1 MNLPLRGRGPK
12 DYFVS
17 FVKNI
22 VMSRS
27 KYFFLN
33 LTFLYLFVGTVS
45 VLGGRPVLP
54 GAYDMDR
61 YLPLLEGKK
70 VAVVA
75 NQTSRVGEAHLVD
88 TLLVRGVEIV
98 RIFSPEHGF
107 RGDAGAGMTVKDMKD
122 TKTGLPIVSLYGKHR
137 KPLPEDLADVDVVI
151 FDIQDVGV
159 RFYTYIST
167 LHLVMEACAEAGKQ
181 VMVLDRPNPN
191 GFYVD
196 GPVLDTAYRSFV
208 GMDPVPVVYGMTP
221 GEYARMLNG
230 EGWLGDS
237 LQCDLTVIPC
247 RNYTHRTY
255 YELPVKP
262 SPNLPNMR
270 AVYLYPSLC
279 FFEGTI
285 MSVGRGTDFPFEVY
299 GHPDYPAHNFS
310 FTPRSIP
317 GAALH
322 PKYEGKVCYGVDLRH
337 IPLKFCRDNRTLIL
351 DWVIDAYRE
360 MGKKPDF
367 FNKYFDKLAG
377 TDQLRKEILAGKD
390 KYTIRWSWKKDVDAF
405 KKIRK
410 KYLLYGDF
418 E

>member
-1 MNLPLRGRGPK
+1 M
-12 DYFVS
+12 
-17 FVKNI
+17 
-22 VMSRS
+22 MSRR
-27 KYFFLN
+27 KH
-33 LTFLYLFVGTVS
+33 YLS
-45 VLGGRPVLP
+45 VLFLLFLSGITGCVFGGHPVLP
-54 GAYDMDR
+54 GAYDMEH
-61 YLPLLEGKK
+61 YLPLLTGKH

-75 NQTSRVGEAHLVD
+75 NQTSRIGEVHLVD
-88 TLLVRGVEIV
+88 TLLARGVQIV

-107 RGDAGAGMTVKDMKD
+107 RGNAGAGVTVKDQKD
-122 TKTGLPIVSLYGKHR
+122 TKTGLPIISLYGKHR
-137 KPLPEDLADVDVVI
+137 KPLPQDLDSVDIVI

-167 LHLVMEACAEAGKQ
+167 LHLVMEACAEQGKQ
-181 VMVLDRPNPN
+181 VLVLDRPNPN

-196 GPVLDTAYRSFV
+196 GPVLDTFYRSFV

-221 GEYARMLNG
+221 GEYAGMLNG
-230 EGWLGDS
+230 EKWLKNGV
-237 LQCDLTVIPC
+237 QCDLEVVKC

-270 AVYLYPSLC
+270 SVYLYPSLC

-299 GHPDYPAHNFS
+299 GHPDYPSHLFS

-322 PKYEGKVCYGVDLRH
+322 PKYEGKVCYGVDLRN
-337 IPLKFCRDNRTLIL
+337 IPLRFLRDNKHLVL
-351 DWVIDAYRE
+351 DWVMDAYRE
-360 MGKKPDF
+360 MGKKTDF
-367 FNKYFDKLAG
+367 FKAYFDKLAG
-377 TDQLRKEILAGKD
+377 TDRLRQQIEAGKD
-390 KYTIRWSWKKDVDAF
+390 KYAIRWSWNKDLDKF

-410 KYLLYGDF
+410 KYLLYPDF